1 MYVYLY
7 VKRQCG
13 RSEMKRNK
21 FTPIFLSFSFSFRS
35 VTGNGSRNGAFEL
48 PAGQRKRVWTGSD
61 QPFAGNRSRPKSC
74 GKQSGRHQQPME
86 RATRETARAAKPRD
100 RSGEPRKG
108 FSCFFFFFLSYVQ
121 SLKCFRSVL
130 PAARLP
136 AVFQVVYVTV
146 TLFVSS
152 CRVRHVCMAPIHGN
166 VSCKTSFR

>member
-1 MYVYLY
+1 
-7 VKRQCG
+7 
-13 RSEMKRNK
+13 MKRNK
-21 FTPIFLSFSFSFRS
+21 FITVFLSVLS
-35 VTGNGSRNGAFEL
+35 TGNRSRNGAFEL

-74 GKQSGRHQQPME
+74 SKQSGRHQQPME

-100 RSGEPRKG
+100 RSGELRK
-108 FSCFFFFFLSYVQ
+108 SVFFGHSVQ
-121 SLKCFRSVL
+121 SLKCFRLVL

-136 AVFQVVYVTV
+136 ALFQVVYVTV
-146 TLFVSS
+146 TLFLSS